1 MKNNN
6 EKTDLRVRRTY
17 KLLSDALISLMKVKP
32 FEKISVM
39 DICNEAM
46 VHRATFYTHFEDKY
60 QLLKY
65 CMRELELA
73 FDESTPTENTI
84 QGYKEYYTDILRRIL
99 DTVAQQKDLY
109 SMIFKKNKT
118 DSMLTNFQDFISK
131 KIAENMEKAKQSGV
145 DFPVPPEILSN
156 FYAAGCISVAEWW
169 LSTDMNMP
177 VEELVQYMNLLISKF

>member
-17 KLLSDALISLMKVKP
+17 KLLSDALITLMKAKP

-65 CMRELELA
+65 CMRELVIA
-73 FDESTPTENTI
+73 FDESEPSENTMH
-84 QGYKEYYTDILRRIL
+84 GYNEYYIEILKKIL
-99 DTVAQQKDLY
+99 ATVSEKKDLY
-109 SMIFKKNKT
+109 SMIFKKNKS
-118 DSMLTNFQDFISK
+118 DSMLTDFQNSIAE
-131 KIAENMEKAKQSGV
+131 KIAENIAKAKNTGV
-145 DFPVPPEILSN
+145 EFPIPTEILSA
-156 FYAAGCISVAEWW
+156 FYAAGCMSVAEWW

-177 VEELVQYMNLLISKF
+177 IDDLIHYMNLLISRF

>member
-1 MKNNN
+1 MKNDN

-17 KLLSDALISLMKVKP
+17 KLLSDALITLMKAKP

-65 CMRELELA
+65 CMRELEIA
-73 FDESTPTENTI
+73 FDESGPSENTMH
-84 QGYKEYYTDILRRIL
+84 GYNEYYIDILKKIL
-99 DTVAQQKDLY
+99 ATVSEKKDLY
-109 SMIFKKNKT
+109 SMIFKKNKS
-118 DSMLTNFQDFISK
+118 DSMLTDFQNSIVD
-131 KIAENMEKAKQSGV
+131 KIAENITKAKNTGV
-145 DFPVPPEILSN
+145 EFPVPTEILAT
-156 FYAAGCISVAEWW
+156 FYAAGCMSVAEWW

-177 VEELVQYMNLLISKF
+177 VDDLIHYMNLLISRF

>member
-60 QLLKY
+60 QLLK
-65 CMRELELA
+65 
-73 FDESTPTENTI
+73 FS
-84 QGYKEYYTDILRRIL
+84 
-99 DTVAQQKDLY
+99 
-109 SMIFKKNKT
+109 
-118 DSMLTNFQDFISK
+118 
-131 KIAENMEKAKQSGV
+131 
-145 DFPVPPEILSN
+145 
-156 FYAAGCISVAEWW
+156 FY
-169 LSTDMNMP
+169 
-177 VEELVQYMNLLISKF
+177 